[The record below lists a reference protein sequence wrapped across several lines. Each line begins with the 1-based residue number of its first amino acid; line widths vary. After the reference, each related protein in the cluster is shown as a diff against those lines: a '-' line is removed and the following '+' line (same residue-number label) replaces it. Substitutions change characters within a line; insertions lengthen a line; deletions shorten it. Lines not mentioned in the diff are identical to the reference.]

1 MTAPLSTAVTWLSPA
16 VSETWETLRR
26 RSRLAGSPELRDLV
40 SHL

>member
-1 MTAPLSTAVTWLSPA
+1 MAAPISPVVTRLSPA

-26 RSRLAGSPELRDLV
+26 RGRLAGSPELRDLV

>member
-1 MTAPLSTAVTWLSPA
+1 MTAPLSPEVTRLSPA

-26 RSRLAGSPELRDLV
+26 RGRLAGSPALRDLA